1 MKAIVLS
8 AILSSFRSRKDKSIG
23 FSVSTPELTTVEK
36 VELMNLEQVNVR
48 LLIEPSD
55 YALEGKVEVKGELE
69 TKTPSER
76 QRAVLFCRYKN
87 EKPQGKTFADFY
99 TMEMERRINDD
110 KSKLPPME

>member
-1 MKAIVLS
+1 M
-8 AILSSFRSRKDKSIG
+8 
-23 FSVSTPELTTVEK
+23 STPELTTVEK